1 MKNNLTEL
9 VFILDRSGSM
19 GGLESDTIGGFN
31 AMIEKQRKEEGDALV
46 TTVLFDD
53 AIETLHDRKPLADVP
68 RMTEKDYFVR
78 GCTALIDAIGDTVR
92 RIADIH
98 RYARPEDVPERT
110 VFVITTDGME
120 NASRRFTGDGVKR
133 LIEQKKESG
142 WEFLFLGANMDAV
155 TAAASIG
162 IDAPHSVKY
171 KSDRKGTKKAYRAVG
186 AAIDC
191 MCAGV
196 ALEESD
202 WKREVE
208 EDVATRRN

>member
-1 MKNNLTEL
+1 MKEL
-9 VFILDRSGSM
+9 LEMVFILDKSGSM
-19 GGLESDTIGGFN
+19 HGLEQDTIGGFN
-31 AMIEKQRKEEGDALV
+31 SVVDARKKDGSEGFV
-46 TTVLFDD
+46 TTVLFSD
-53 AIETLHDRKPLADVP
+53 ENTVLHDRVPLSTISP
-68 RMTEKDYFVR
+68 LTEREYSTG
-78 GCTALIDAIGDTVR
+78 GCTALFDAVGETLDHISMVR
-92 RIADIH
+92 K
-98 RYARPEDVPERT
+98 YLRPEDVPAKT
-110 VFVITTDGME
+110 VVVIITDGME

-186 AAIDC
+186 KAMDC

-208 EDVATRRN
+208 EDVASRN

>member
-1 MKNNLTEL
+1 MKEL
-9 VFILDRSGSM
+9 LEMVFILDKSGSM
-19 GGLESDTIGGFN
+19 HGLEQDTIGGFN
-31 AMIEKQRKEEGDALV
+31 SVVDARKKDGSEGFV
-46 TTVLFDD
+46 TTVLFSDEN
-53 AIETLHDRKPLADVP
+53 AVLHDRVPLSSVEP
-68 RMTEKDYFVR
+68 LTEREYSTG
-78 GCTALIDAIGDTVR
+78 GCTALFDAVGETLDHISMVR
-92 RIADIH
+92 K
-98 RYARPEDVPERT
+98 YLRPEDVPQKT
-110 VFVITTDGME
+110 VVVIITDGME

>member
-1 MKNNLTEL
+1 MKEL
-9 VFILDRSGSM
+9 LEMVFILDKSGSM
-19 GGLESDTIGGFN
+19 HGLEQDTIGGFN
-31 AMIEKQRKEEGDALV
+31 SVVDARKKDGSEGFV
-46 TTVLFDD
+46 TTVLFSDEN
-53 AIETLHDRKPLADVP
+53 AVLHDRVPLSSVASL
-68 RMTEKDYFVR
+68 TEREYSTG
-78 GCTALIDAIGDTVR
+78 GCTALFDAVGETLDHISMVR
-92 RIADIH
+92 K
-98 RYARPEDVPERT
+98 YLRPEDVPAKT
-110 VFVITTDGME
+110 VVVIITDGME

-186 AAIDC
+186 KAMDCLCMGID
-191 MCAGV
+191 
-196 ALEESD
+196 LEKSD

-208 EDVATRRN
+208 EDVATRN